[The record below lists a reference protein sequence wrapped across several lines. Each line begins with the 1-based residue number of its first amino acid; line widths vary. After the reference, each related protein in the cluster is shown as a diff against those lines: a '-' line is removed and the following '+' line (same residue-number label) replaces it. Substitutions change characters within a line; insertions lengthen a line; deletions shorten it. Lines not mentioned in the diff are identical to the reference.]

1 MVTSSEN
8 KVRSARLARGLT
20 QIDLAHRAGI
30 SRQALGAI
38 ESGVYQP
45 GVPVAL
51 VLARELGTTVESL
64 FAGDDE
70 HGFRSIDAGWSD
82 REAKPAGGPP
92 CRVALARVGGK
103 VVAVPQPTVRLSL
116 SPASGTLEGVRRK
129 VASVSTLRSQD
140 EIDTTLL
147 IAGCDPAVVIL
158 ADWLARQRSAVTAIS
173 FSCSSGKA
181 LAAVVDGRA
190 HAAGVHLRDP
200 RSGEYNLT
208 SVRNALGRRR
218 SLLINF
224 ARWELGLA
232 VGPGNPLAIRGFAD
246 LQRPRLRIVNREAG
260 SGARSA
266 LDEALKKLSLKS
278 DRLDGYQRELPG
290 HLEIAAAVA
299 SGAADA
305 GVTIRVAADAFG
317 LGFIAIREE
326 RYDLVVLE
334 SERGLPPVKAML
346 DALSSRRFAR
356 EVNQLCGYDTG
367 QMGKVIA
374 QIP

>member
-1 MVTSSEN
+1 MVNSSEN
-8 KVRSARLARGLT
+8 KVRTARLARGLT
-20 QIDLAHRAGI
+20 QTDLAHRAGI

-45 GVPVAL
+45 GVSVAL
-51 VLARELGTTVESL
+51 VLARELGTAVESL
-64 FAGDDE
+64 FAGDDA
-70 HGFRSIDAGWSD
+70 HGFRSIDAGWSE
-82 REAKPAGGPP
+82 REAKPASGPP

-103 VVAVPQPTVRLSL
+103 IIAVPQPTVRLSF
-116 SPASGTLEGVRRK
+116 SPASGMLEGVRRK

-173 FSCSSGKA
+173 FSCSSRKA

-200 RSGEYNLT
+200 KSGEYNLT
-208 SVRNALGRRR
+208 SVRSALGRRR

-266 LDEALKKLSLKS
+266 LDEALKELSLKS
-278 DRLDGYQRELPG
+278 DRVDGYQRELPG

-299 SGAADA
+299 SGTADA

-334 SERGLPPVKAML
+334 SERDLPPVKAML
-346 DALSSRRFAR
+346 DALNSRRFAG
-356 EVNQLCGYDTG
+356 EVNQLCGYETG

>member
-45 GVPVAL
+45 GVSVAL

-82 REAKPAGGPP
+82 REARPASSPQ
-92 CRVALARVGGK
+92 CRV
-103 VVAVPQPTVRLSL
+103 
-116 SPASGTLEGVRRK
+116 
-129 VASVSTLRSQD
+129 
-140 EIDTTLL
+140 LL

-173 FSCSSGKA
+173 FSCSSRKA
-181 LAAVVDGRA
+181 LAAVVNGRA

-200 RSGEYNLT
+200 KSGEYNLT

-266 LDEALKKLSLKS
+266 LDEALNELSLKP
-278 DRLDGYQRELPG
+278 DRLDGYRRELPG

-334 SERGLPPVKAML
+334 SERDLPPVKAMM
-346 DALSSRRFAR
+346 DALNSHRFAG
-356 EVNQLCGYDTG
+356 EVNQLCGYDTE

>member
-1 MVTSSEN
+1 MATSSEN
-8 KVRSARLARGLT
+8 KIRAARLARGLT
-20 QIDLAHRAGI
+20 QTDLAHRAGI
-30 SRQALGAI
+30 SRQALSAI

-45 GVPVAL
+45 GVSVAL

-64 FAGDDE
+64 FDGDDE
-70 HGFRSIDAGWSD
+70 HGFRSIDAGWSE
-82 REAKPAGGPP
+82 REARPASGPP
-92 CRVALARVGGK
+92 CWVALARVGGK
-103 VVAVPQPTVRLSL
+103 IVAVPQPTVRLSL
-116 SPASGTLEGVRRK
+116 SPVSGMLDGVRRK

-173 FSCSSGKA
+173 FSCSSRKA

-208 SVRNALGRRR
+208 SVQNALGRRR

-260 SGARSA
+260 SGARSV
-266 LDEALKKLSLKS
+266 LDEALKELSLKP

-299 SGAADA
+299 SSAADA

-334 SERGLPPVKAML
+334 SERDLPPVKAML
-346 DALSSRRFAR
+346 DALNSRRFAR

-374 QIP
+374 QKI